1 MLNHHKWRGEMLLK
15 EMCLVRIFRT
25 IPLCSLVL
33 LFCVT
38 ILSTAEANN
47 QIQQLENSRRA
58 TIQRINTIYNGRIS
72 WMSEQKQEDLDLA
85 SNQGW
90 GVNRGEL
97 SRQIE
102 RINRLWDQMINGA
115 RQRQQNLLT
124 WTNARYDRLI
134 EEERRKYAQQP
145 PLDIGSTWRV
155 VESCPDRKW
164 IATWKLRPGTK
175 TFDGTWKQVSG
186 PGSGIPF
193 SDVIDFKSSVNR
205 QVSLYRRSL
214 NGTYTGKLTPD
225 GAKIKGGSA
234 SWYYSGCYWTAE
246 ISK

>member
-1 MLNHHKWRGEMLLK
+1 MKRDSTYHNLKSFVCLL
-15 EMCLVRIFRT
+15 LF
-25 IPLCSLVL
+25 VL
-33 LFCVT
+33 LLPSSVLADRFSEAHLACIQALGPETEYNVCVDET
-38 ILSTAEANN
+38 CAYRACVSAQAV
-47 QIQQLENSRRA
+47 QI
-58 TIQRINTIYNGRIS
+58 
-72 WMSEQKQEDLDLA
+72 MS
-85 SNQGW
+85 
-90 GVNRGEL
+90 GEL
-97 SRQIE
+97 TYGSSTMSTVPAECTPFIQVMQRC
-102 RINRLWDQMINGA
+102 INESIKKLAI
-115 RQRQQNLLT
+115 
-124 WTNARYDRLI
+124 
-134 EEERRKYAQQP
+134 KYAQPP

-164 IATWKLRPGTK
+164 IATWKLRPGTE

>member
-1 MLNHHKWRGEMLLK
+1 MNAQM
-15 EMCLVRIFRT
+15 
-25 IPLCSLVL
+25 
-33 LFCVT
+33 
-38 ILSTAEANN
+38 
-47 QIQQLENSRRA
+47 
-58 TIQRINTIYNGRIS
+58 
-72 WMSEQKQEDLDLA
+72 QEDLDLA

-102 RINRLWDQMINGA
+102 HINMLWDQRINEA
-115 RQRQQNLLT
+115 RQRQQELLD
-124 WTNARYDRLI
+124 WANARYDRLI
-134 EEERRKYAQQP
+134 EEERLRS
-145 PLDIGSTWRV
+145 DIGSTWRV

-164 IATWKLRPGTK
+164 NATWKLRPGTQ

-186 PGSGIPF
+186 PGSRTPF
-193 SDVIDFKSSVNR
+193 SDVIDFQGSENR

-214 NGTYTGKLTPD
+214 NGTYTGTLTPD
-225 GAKIKGGSA
+225 GTNIRGGSA